1 MVLYSFDTSSLLN
14 GRRDLLPPE
23 VFRSL
28 WNNVEAMI
36 AAGQIRAVDVARD
49 ELARRDDE
57 VNRWAR
63 AQIDLFIDLDPDI
76 QRATSDTLARHSKLM
91 GKGGGRNAAAPFVI
105 GLARLRRRRGH
116 LHVRT
121 PRGLYRLP
129 QRSAYG
135 IAYASLWCKG
145 VCLGSHVTVL
155 VSHCCSPTGCHV
167 AQWARIFGSS
177 VAGTRAAR
185 YPSGRMRSSSPDV
198 AW

>member
-1 MVLYSFDTSSLLN
+1 MLRRSNRTQAGSTLTLLAP
-14 GRRDLLPPE
+14 LLVHGKVHRPDNRSQLPARPAAAE

-28 WNNVEAMI
+28 WDDVEAMI
-36 AAGQIRAVDVARD
+36 AADRSAPSTSPDV
-49 ELARRDDE
+49 
-57 VNRWAR
+57 
-63 AQIDLFIDLDPDI
+63 

-135 IAYASLWCKG
+135 IAYASLWSKG